1 MNITDYLLSLVH
13 FSHDELNDILSHF
26 EKEYIPKNQILV
38 KQGEVCNKL
47 YFVDQ
52 GIGRSYYLKKDGK
65 EVTQW
70 FFGVGNFM
78 SSADSFFKQSPS
90 FYFLEILE
98 DSILYS
104 ISKEKMELLLARHH
118 NMEKFLR
125 LLSIEMLSKVVH
137 KLNAIQ
143 FQTAKERYD
152 YMLSEF
158 PDISHRVSLGHIA
171 SYLGMTQE
179 TLSRIRRNDIHQ

>member
-1 MNITDYLLSLVH
+1 MITNFLITLVP

-26 EKEYIPKNQILV
+26 KKEYVQKNQVLI
-38 KQGEVCNKL
+38 KEGQVCNKL
-47 YFVDQ
+47 YFVEK
-52 GIGRSYYLKKDGK
+52 GIGRSYYLKQDGK

-78 SSADSFFKQSPS
+78 SSADSFFQQSPS
-90 FYFLEILE
+90 FYYLEILE

-104 ISKEKMELLLARHH
+104 ITKKNMDVLLAKYHKMEKLI
-118 NMEKFLR
+118 R
-125 LLSIEMLSKVVH
+125 LLSIEMLTKIVH
-137 KLNAIQ
+137 KLNAVQ

-152 YMLSEF
+152 YMLTEF
-158 PDISHRVSLGHIA
+158 PDISHRVPLGYIA

-179 TLSRIRRNDIHQ
+179 TLSRIRSNDLLK

>member
-1 MNITDYLLSLVH
+1 MITDFLITLVP

-26 EKEYIPKNQILV
+26 EKEYVQKNQVLI
-38 KQGEVCNKL
+38 KEGQVCNKL
-47 YFVDQ
+47 YFVEQ
-52 GIGRSYYLKKDGK
+52 GIGRSYYLKQDGK

-78 SSADSFFKQSPS
+78 SSADSFFQQSPS
-90 FYFLEILE
+90 FYYLEILE

-104 ISKEKMELLLARHH
+104 ISKVKLDLLLAKYHR
-118 NMEKFLR
+118 MEKFIR
-125 LLSIEMLSKVVH
+125 LLSMEMFTKIIH
-137 KLNAIQ
+137 KLNAVQ
-143 FQTAKERYD
+143 FQTSKERYD

-158 PDISHRVSLGHIA
+158 PDISNRVPLGYIA

-179 TLSRIRRNDIHQ
+179 TLSRIRKND